1 MLAFFSACTVLE
13 SKPLHDVPPQIQSI
27 EFDCDPDSDTWTARV
42 FADTWTNDGEL
53 IMATSERIE
62 IHGMES
68 IRAAP
73 HGSSDELLAIL
84 SIAVNPDDAKSGS
97 STGFLCTNAIKTEL
111 SMRVGIFD
119 FDSEEESDCWQ
130 WGPEK
135 DFSPWGYTTCEEVVL
150 ETEDNL
156 TAN

>member
-1 MLAFFSACTVLE
+1 MLAFFSACTNLE
-13 SKPLHDVPPQIQSI
+13 SEREYAAPQIQSV
-27 EFDCDPDSDTWTARV
+27 EFDCDSDNDTWTARV
-42 FADTWTNDGEL
+42 FADAWTGDGEL
-53 IMATSERIE
+53 IMATADRIE
-62 IHGMES
+62 IHGIES

-73 HGSSDELLAIL
+73 QGSGDELLAIL

-97 STGFLCTNAIKTEL
+97 TTGFLCTGAIKTAL

-135 DFSPWGYTTCEEVVL
+135 DFSPWGYPPCEAVVL
-150 ETEDNL
+150 EDTAANR